1 MIAAKQVRA
10 APLLASV
17 LLGSASFGAAP
28 VNATHSTDANTAA
41 PVLEEVV
48 VSAEKRR
55 EPLQDVPISVTA
67 VNGEQLAAAG
77 VFSTEDLSLVTSGL
91 EYGTQAAYGQP
102 FLRGIGTTANGP
114 GVENPVALYVDGV
127 YYGASIGT
135 VLTLDSGSIQ
145 QIEVDKGP
153 QGTLFGR
160 NATGGLIQVTTRDP
174 TQKFEG
180 NSGVGYGNYQTGDA
194 SIYLAGGVSERL
206 AANVDLHINGQGTG
220 YGINSFTGQNVNY
233 AKDISARSKWIWTDS
248 EATTVKFLFDY
259 EHQTFAQAYVP
270 APGTT
275 PLGGPPYTGSPQ
287 GMGGYFQPDG
297 RLAQGGTSVQVHHDF
312 SGVQFLSLTAYR
324 QSSVYEAFDGGLVT
338 DPLAALNIIIN
349 ERHQQVTQEFQF
361 LSPDDSPI
369 HWAAGAFF
377 YWTEGKSDPLVATS
391 NGLFQPFVTF
401 DIYST
406 QKAISPAV
414 YGQVTKEILPGTNL
428 TAGLRYTTERRTF
441 YGYNVNIL
449 NSGASAPAGSDYET
463 QTFSKL
469 TWRLALDHR
478 FTPDLMTY
486 VSYNRGFKSGGFN
499 DYLVPTQPYQPE
511 TLDAYEIGAKSDL
524 LAHRLEINP
533 AVFLYRYKNLQSVQY
548 PFGIQVI
555 TNGAEAQ
562 LYGLDLDVK
571 ALIATGFTITMG
583 LEALHDEF
591 TSFPDAQLSIPVP
604 GGGTQF
610 TTFNAKGKHL
620 GLAPSFTANISPSWT
635 LPRNVFPSGWGSM
648 TLNATYAENSGWYAE
663 PDNRLHQPAYGLLS
677 SEIAW
682 ALPNQHCK
690 LMLWGRNLLNSQYTV
705 ALASQ
710 ANGDF
715 AIYAPPRTYGFKFQ
729 VTF

>member
-1 MIAAKQVRA
+1 MIAAKQVRG

-17 LLGSASFGAAP
+17 LLASTSLAATP
-28 VNATHSTDANTAA
+28 DPPQSTDADTAGPA
-41 PVLEEVV
+41 LQEVV
-48 VSAEKRR
+48 VTAQKRR
-55 EPLQDVPISVTA
+55 ESLQDVPISVTA

-77 VFSTEDLSLVTSGL
+77 VFSAQDLSLVTSGL

-114 GVENPVALYVDGV
+114 GVENPVAVYVDGV

-135 VLTLDSGSIQ
+135 VLTFDDVNIQ

-160 NATGGLIQVTTRDP
+160 NATGGLIQVTTKDP
-174 TQKFEG
+174 TQQFEG
-180 NSGVGYGNYQTGDA
+180 NIGVGYGNYQTGDA
-194 SIYLAGGVSERL
+194 SVYLSGGVSENL
-206 AANVDLHINGQGTG
+206 AANVDLHINDQGTG
-220 YGINSFTGQNVNY
+220 YGINAFTGQDVNY
-233 AKDISARSKWIWTDS
+233 TKDISARSKWIWTQS
-248 EATTVKFLFDY
+248 EATSVKFLFDY

-275 PLGGPPYTGSPQ
+275 PLGGLPYTGDPQ
-287 GMGGYFQPDG
+287 GMNGYYQPDG
-297 RLAQGGTSVQVHHDF
+297 RLDQGGTSVQVHHDF
-312 SGVQFLSLTAYR
+312 AGVQFLSLTAYR
-324 QSSVYEAFDGGLVT
+324 QSSVYEAFDGGLVPNAF
-338 DPLAALNIIIN
+338 DALNIIIN

-361 LSPDDSPI
+361 LSPDDSSI
-369 HWAAGAFF
+369 HWATGAFF
-377 YWTEGKSDPLVATS
+377 YWTEGRSAPLVAAS
-391 NGLFQPFVTF
+391 PGLFQPLFAF
-401 DIYST
+401 DTYST

-428 TAGLRYTTERRTF
+428 TAGLRYTSERRTF
-441 YGYNVNIL
+441 YGYNVNYFDD
-449 NSGASAPAGSDYET
+449 GASVPAGSDYESRT
-463 QTFSKL
+463 WDKL
-469 TWRLALDHR
+469 TWRLSLDHR

-486 VSYNRGFKSGGFN
+486 VSYNRGFKSGGYN

-524 LAHRLEINP
+524 LAHRLQINP
-533 AVFLYRYKNLQSVQY
+533 AVFLYDYKNLQSVQY

-555 TNGAEAQ
+555 TNGAAAR

-591 TSFPDAQLSIPVP
+591 TSFPNAQLSIPIP
-604 GGGTQF
+604 GGGTEF
-610 TTFNAKGKHL
+610 STFDASGKHL

-635 LPRNVFPSGWGSM
+635 LPPNLFPSRWGLM
-648 TLNATYAENSGWYAE
+648 TLNLTYAENSGWYAE
-663 PDNRLHQPAYGLLS
+663 PDNRLHQSAYSLLS
-677 SEIAW
+677 SQIAW

-690 LMLWGRNLLNSQYTV
+690 LILWGKNLSNSQYTV

-715 AIYAPPRTYGFKFQ
+715 AIYAPPRTYGLKFEI
-729 VTF
+729 TL